1 MRGRIS
7 KAFVVAGWAR
17 LGDCWT
23 LTDAIFVSGPVAAVG
38 AAAAD
43 VVACASMPGTIVPA
57 VRAYAQH
64 INQSQNTARHDSQMI
79 KTDDPLPS
87 PPPPCQVQLQR
98 NAAAI

>member
-1 MRGRIS
+1 MRGSIS

-23 LTDAIFVSGPVAAVG
+23 LTDAIFVSGPV

-79 KTDDPLPS
+79 KTDDPLRSPTPPWPS
-87 PPPPCQVQLQR
+87 PTSAERSRHMKVL
-98 NAAAI
+98 

>member
-23 LTDAIFVSGPVAAVG
+23 LTDAIFVSGPVAAAAVG
-38 AAAAD
+38 AAD

>member
-87 PPPPCQVQLQR
+87 PYTPLPSSTSA